1 MAGISGDQWGMA
13 SRRGSGRLLVRG
25 AAVGLALTVAA
36 SCSTTT
42 SPEQRPSEA
51 QIRVTGSSPGPL
63 RLIVSLDFFETFD
76 PVEQIREQVFVTA
89 DTTMIDALPYSG
101 SVTLSALSSIVV
113 DVSNPDEEP
122 ATVRVVVEL
131 DGNQPPYDQE
141 ATMSLGGALRYVYNW
156 VAPAL

>member
-1 MAGISGDQWGMA
+1 MAGISGVRWEMA
-13 SRRGSGRLLVRG
+13 SRRG
-25 AAVGLALTVAA
+25 LARHPARVVAA
-36 SCSTTT
+36 SLVLAILAACSTTT
-42 SPEQRPSEA
+42 SPDQRPSQA

>member
-1 MAGISGDQWGMA
+1 MA
-13 SRRGSGRLLVRG
+13 SRRG
-25 AAVGLALTVAA
+25 LARHPARVVAA
-36 SCSTTT
+36 SLVLAILAACSTTT
-42 SPEQRPSEA
+42 SPDQRPSQA

>member
-1 MAGISGDQWGMA
+1 MA
-13 SRRGSGRLLVRG
+13 SRRG
-25 AAVGLALTVAA
+25 LARHPARVVAA
-36 SCSTTT
+36 SLVLAILAACSTTT
-42 SPEQRPSEA
+42 SPDQRPSQA

-101 SVTLSALSSIVV
+101 SVTLSALSRIVV